1 MRPCP
6 PPLIH
11 LGQDGSWNPLYTS
24 MVVIECLQIG
34 YQLLILRYVLFY
46 ISIESIRYI
55 LLFYIQLSLF
65 FISSIVMVL
74 YFVSFNGSQF
84 LSMLLTLLNYGKL
97 TFDTCCYGIIINSS
111 RQSTLSVLDVAH
123 VNFIT
128 HICRFFFI
136 SLYMYHGTRLDV
148 NNTKDYDD
156 SLSESESEKEIGY
169 FKRAEVDDEDSSKAN
184 E

>member
-1 MRPCP
+1 
-6 PPLIH
+6 
-11 LGQDGSWNPLYTS
+11 

-34 YQLLILRYVLFY
+34 YQLLILRYVLFCELSGTQKPIILLPD

-65 FISSIVMVL
+65 FISSIAMVL

-84 LSMLLTLLNYGKL
+84 LSMLLTLLNYSKL

-111 RQSTLSVLDVAH
+111 RQFTLSVLDVAH

-148 NNTKDYDD
+148 NNTKDYYDT
-156 SLSESESEKEIGY
+156 LSESESEKEIGY